1 MFGLFKKKTFNKDH
15 FSKIVNDL
23 VDKMDS
29 TQEIIIASIHS
40 QLEEILNNWKFDL
53 ENLNPEVI
61 DALYGYQI
69 TCLVGFCVEEKLIKR
84 EDLLIFRKEILKTI
98 KKKSIMNTISNT
110 KLIEDYNQRYLDCW
124 GDIPCLNKKFY
135 EDIMKI
141 YKVPN
146 DKDKIHEIIGF
157 LEDTS
162 VSFALQTQTNTAN
175 VFGDK
180 VLQKKLA
187 KRFQKYLEEESYVS
201 KHKK

>member
-1 MFGLFKKKTFNKDH
+1 
-15 FSKIVNDL
+15 
-23 VDKMDS
+23 
-29 TQEIIIASIHS
+29 
-40 QLEEILNNWKFDL
+40 
-53 ENLNPEVI
+53 
-61 DALYGYQI
+61 
-69 TCLVGFCVEEKLIKR
+69 
-84 EDLLIFRKEILKTI
+84 
-98 KKKSIMNTISNT
+98 
-110 KLIEDYNQRYLDCW
+110 
-124 GDIPCLNKKFY
+124 
-135 EDIMKI
+135 MKI

-146 DKDKIHEIIGF
+146 DKNKIHEIIGF

>member
-1 MFGLFKKKTFNKDH
+1 MFGLFKKKTVTADKFPE
-15 FSKIVNDL
+15 IVEKLL
-23 VDKMDS
+23 VSIDS
-29 TQEIIIASIHS
+29 SQEQVIGGIRRI
-40 QLEEILNNWKFDL
+40 LETMNLNWKFDL
-53 ENLNPEVI
+53 ENFSPNVI